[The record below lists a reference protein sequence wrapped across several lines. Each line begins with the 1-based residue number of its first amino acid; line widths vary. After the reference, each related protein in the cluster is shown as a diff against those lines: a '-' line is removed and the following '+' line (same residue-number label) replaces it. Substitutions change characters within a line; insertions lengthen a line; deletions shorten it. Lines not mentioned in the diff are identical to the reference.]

1 MIMKTDGF
9 RFIAQI
15 LKFSMQTDKNNRPPF
30 LPTRPKIKQPN
41 RVAFLFGNEVPL
53 RPRKQG
59 GHPKEGSIPACKSDT
74 PKLQNQCPL
83 PRIRPPLN
91 CDSDELAGDGHPFFV
106 RHFHHNAK

>member
-1 MIMKTDGF
+1 MMVHIFGVSKHQTDGIF
-9 RFIAQI
+9 FVNATQ
-15 LKFSMQTDKNNRPPF
+15 
-30 LPTRPKIKQPN
+30 KIKQPN

-53 RPRKQG
+53 QARKQG

-91 CDSDELAGDGHPFFV
+91 CASDELARGGPPFFV